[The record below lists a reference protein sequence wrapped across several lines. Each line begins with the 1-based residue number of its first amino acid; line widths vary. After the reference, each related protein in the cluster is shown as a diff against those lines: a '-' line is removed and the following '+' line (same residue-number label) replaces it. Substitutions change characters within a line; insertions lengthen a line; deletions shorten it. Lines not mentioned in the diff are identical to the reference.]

1 MRGALLSL
9 RLARREL
16 RGGVRGFRLF
26 FACLALGV
34 GAIAAVGS
42 MSAAIEAGLEND
54 ARALLGGDVEVQ
66 RPYLPATAVEL
77 AALEDGAR
85 LSAVV
90 TMRSMA
96 RPEAG
101 GAPSLV
107 ELKAVDGAYPLFGAA
122 RLEPEGVLAE
132 ALGHDGES
140 WGAVAEVSLLSRLG
154 LELGDRVR
162 VGDATYRLS
171 AIIAVEPDRATAG
184 FGLGPR
190 LMVSLESLPE
200 TGLVRQ
206 GSLIRYH
213 YRAALEG
220 QSPGDWV
227 ADIKARNPQAAWRI
241 RQFSD
246 SAPGLRNFIDRFT
259 FFLTLIGLSAL
270 LVGGSGIATATAE
283 YLGGKTATI
292 ATLKCLGAPA
302 RLVFWVYFWQMLA
315 LALLGIAAGIV
326 LGAAV
331 PPLIDGLVSDRLP
344 VETRLGIYP
353 APLAL
358 AAAFGLCTAFAFA
371 LWPLGRA
378 CEVPAAGLF
387 RDVVAARRRWPRPAY
402 VAAVAATLLALAA
415 LAVAAAPD
423 RLLAGWFVIGAAL
436 TYALFRGAAWGL
448 KAAAKA
454 AGRPRRPL
462 IRLALANLTRPGA
475 TTDSVVIS
483 LGLGLTLLIA
493 VGAVEANLTRQ
504 IEDRLTEDAP
514 AFFFV
519 DIQPDQVAE
528 FDRIVGEVPG
538 VGAVERLPS
547 LRGRIVAINGVAAEE
562 AVVDTGAAWALWSDR
577 GLTHAAVLPAAT
589 RVVAGTWWP
598 EDYAGPPLVSFD
610 AHLAAEMYV
619 GIGDTLTVN
628 VLGREI
634 VAMIANLREVS
645 WGTLGLNFAVI
656 FAPGALD
663 GAPQTHIAAAQA
675 APEAEE
681 PLLGAVTQ
689 RFANVTAIRVREAL
703 AAAGELLGGI
713 ALAVRATALVMLVAG
728 LLVLSGAIAAGHRRR
743 VYDSVIL
750 TVLGARRAD
759 VWRAHV
765 IENALLGVA
774 TAAVAVVAG
783 TVAGWAVV
791 RGVMDA
797 DWVFAPGGAALTA
810 ALGVSATVLFG
821 FLGTCR
827 ALGHP
832 AAQVLRA
839 R

>member
-1 MRGALLSL
+1 MRGSLLSL

-16 RGGVRGFRLF
+16 RGGLRGFRLF
-26 FACLALGV
+26 VACLALGV

-66 RPYLPATAVEL
+66 RPYLPATAVER

-96 RPEAG
+96 RSEAG

-132 ALGHDGES
+132 ALEHDGED
-140 WGAVAEVSLLSRLG
+140 WGAVAEGSLLTRLG
-154 LELGDRVR
+154 LDLEDRIR
-162 VGDATYRLS
+162 IGDATYRLR
-171 AIIAVEPDRATAG
+171 AVIATEPDRASGG

-190 LMVSLESLPE
+190 LMVSLASLPE
-200 TGLVRQ
+200 TGLVRE

-213 YRAALEG
+213 YRAALDG
-220 QSPGDWV
+220 TSPGAWI
-227 ADIKARNPQAAWRI
+227 AGIKARNPQAAWRI

-246 SAPGLRNFIDRFT
+246 SAPGLRSFIDRFT

-270 LVGGSGIATATAE
+270 LVGGTGIAAATTE
-283 YLGGKTATI
+283 YLRGKTATI
-292 ATLKCLGAPA
+292 ATLKCLGAPY
-302 RLVFWVYFWQMLA
+302 RLVFRVYYWQVLG

-344 VETRLGIYP
+344 VEAHVGIYP

-358 AAAFGLCTAFAFA
+358 AAAFGLFTAFAFA
-371 LWPLGRA
+371 LWPLARA
-378 CEVPAAGLF
+378 SEVPAAGLF
-387 RDVVAARRRWPRPAY
+387 RDVVAARRGWPRPTY
-402 VAAVAATLLALAA
+402 VAAVAVTLLVLAA

-436 TYALFRGAAWGL
+436 TYVLFRAAAWGL
-448 KAAAKA
+448 KAAGKA

-475 TTDSVVIS
+475 ATDSVVVS
-483 LGLGLTLLIA
+483 LGLGLTLLIT
-493 VGAVEANLTRQ
+493 VGAVEANFMRQ
-504 IEDRLTEDAP
+504 IEGRLTDNAP

-528 FDRIVGEVPG
+528 FDRIVREVSG
-538 VGAVERLPS
+538 AGAVERLPS
-547 LRGRIVAINGVAAEE
+547 LRGRIVAVNGVAAEE
-562 AVVDTGAAWALWSDR
+562 AVIDPDAAWALRSDR
-577 GLTHAAVLPAAT
+577 GLTYAAEPPASA

-598 EDYAGPPLVSFD
+598 QDYAGPPLVSLD
-610 AHLAAEMYV
+610 ARLAAGMYL

-634 VAMIANLREVS
+634 VATIGNLREVS
-645 WGTLGLNFAVI
+645 WGTLGLNFTVI

-663 GAPQTHIAAAQA
+663 GAPQTHIATAQA

-681 PLLGAVTQ
+681 PLLDAVTK
-689 RFANVTAIRVREAL
+689 RLANVTAIRVREVV
-703 AAAGELLGGI
+703 AAVDELLGGI
-713 ALAVRATALVMLVAG
+713 ALAVRATALVMLAAG
-728 LLVLSGAIAAGHRRR
+728 LLVLSGTVAAGHRRR
-743 VYDSVIL
+743 VYDAVIL
-750 TVLGARRAD
+750 QVLGARRAD
-759 VWRAHV
+759 VWRAHL

-774 TAAVAVVAG
+774 TAAVAVAAG

-791 RGVMDA
+791 RGMMDT
-797 DWVFAPGGAALTA
+797 DWAFALGGAALTA
-810 ALGVSATVLFG
+810 TLGIAATVLFG
-821 FLGTCR
+821 FLGTYR

>member
-1 MRGALLSL
+1 MRDPLLSL

-16 RGGVRGFRLF
+16 RGGSRGFRLF
-26 FACLALGV
+26 VACLALGV

-42 MSAAIEAGLEND
+42 TSAAIEAALEND

-66 RPYLPATAVEL
+66 RPYLPATAAER

-85 LSAVV
+85 LSTVV

-96 RPEAG
+96 RSEG
-101 GAPSLV
+101 GGTPSLV

-132 ALGHDGES
+132 ALAHDGEN
-140 WGAVAEVSLLSRLG
+140 WGAVAEASLLSRLG
-154 LELGDRVR
+154 LDLGDRIR
-162 VGDATYRLS
+162 IGDATYRLS
-171 AIIAVEPDRATAG
+171 AVIAAEPDRASGG

-190 LMVSLESLPE
+190 LMVSLASLPE
-200 TGLVRQ
+200 TGLVRE

-220 QSPGDWV
+220 TSPGAWI
-227 ADIKARNPQAAWRI
+227 AGIEARNPQAAWRI

-246 SAPGLRNFIDRFT
+246 SAPGLRIFIDRFT
-259 FFLTLIGLSAL
+259 FFLTLIGLGAL
-270 LVGGSGIATATAE
+270 LVGGTGIATATTE
-283 YLGGKTATI
+283 YLRGKTATI
-292 ATLKCLGAPA
+292 ATLKCLGAPD
-302 RLVFWVYFWQMLA
+302 RLVFWMYHWQVLG
-315 LALLGIAAGIV
+315 LALLGTAAGVV

-344 VETRLGIYP
+344 VETRPGIYP

-358 AAAFGLCTAFAFA
+358 AAAFGLFAALAFA
-371 LWPLGRA
+371 LWPLARA
-378 CEVPAAGLF
+378 SEVPPAGLF
-387 RDVVAARRRWPRPAY
+387 RDFVVPRRRWPRPTY
-402 VAAVAATLLALAA
+402 VAAVAGALLVLAG

-436 TYALFRGAAWGL
+436 TYVLFRGAAWGL

-454 AGRPRRPL
+454 AGRPRQPL
-462 IRLALANLTRPGA
+462 IRLALANLTRPFA
-475 TTDSVVIS
+475 ATDSVVIS

-493 VGAVEANLTRQ
+493 VGAVEANLMRQ
-504 IEDRLTEDAP
+504 IEGRLTENAP
-514 AFFFV
+514 ALFFV

-528 FDRIVGEVPG
+528 FDRIVREVPG

-547 LRGRIVAINGVAAEE
+547 LRGRIVAINGVAAED
-562 AVVDTGAAWALWSDR
+562 AVIDPGAAWALRSDR
-577 GLTHAAVLPAAT
+577 GLTYAAEPPAST
-589 RVVAGTWWP
+589 RLVAGTWWTM
-598 EDYAGPPLVSFD
+598 DYAGLPLVSLD
-610 AHLAAEMYV
+610 AQLAAGMHL

-634 VAMIANLREVS
+634 VATIENLREVS

-675 APEAEE
+675 MPQAEE
-681 PLLGAVTQ
+681 PLLDAVTK
-689 RFANVTAIRVREAL
+689 RFANVTAIRVREV
-703 AAAGELLGGI
+703 AAAADELLGGI
-713 ALAVRATALVMLVAG
+713 AFAVRATALVMLAAG
-728 LLVLSGAIAAGHRRR
+728 LLVLSGTVAAGHRRR
-743 VYDSVIL
+743 VYDAVIL
-750 TVLGARRAD
+750 KVLGARRAD
-759 VWRAHV
+759 VWRANL
-765 IENALLGVA
+765 IENALLGLA
-774 TAAVAVVAG
+774 TAAVAVAVG

-791 RGVMDA
+791 RGVMDT
-797 DWVFAPGGAALTA
+797 DWAFVPGGAALTA
-810 ALGVSATVLFG
+810 MLGIAATVLFG
-821 FLGTCR
+821 ILGTYR

>member
-1 MRGALLSL
+1 MRAALLSL

-26 FACLALGV
+26 LGCPALGV

-42 MSAAIEAGLEND
+42 MSAAIEAGLEKD
-54 ARALLGGDVEVQ
+54 ARALLGGDVELQ
-66 RPYLPATAVEL
+66 RPYLAASEDER
-77 AALEDGAR
+77 AALAVGAR

-90 TMRSMA
+90 TMRSMV
-96 RPEAG
+96 RPLAG

-107 ELKAVDGAYPLFGAA
+107 ELKAVDGAYPLFGTA
-122 RLEPEGVLAE
+122 RLEPPGDLSE
-132 ALGHDGES
+132 ALGHDGQS
-140 WGAVAEVSLLSRLG
+140 WGAVAEATLLSRLG
-154 LELGDRVR
+154 LELGDRVQ
-162 VGDATYRLS
+162 VGEATYRLS
-171 AIIAVEPDRATAG
+171 AIIAAEPDRASAG
-184 FGLGPR
+184 FALGPR
-190 LMVSLESLPE
+190 LMVSTASLPE
-200 TGLVRQ
+200 TGLVRE

-220 QSPGDWV
+220 PSPAAWV
-227 ADIKARNPQAAWRI
+227 AETKARDPRAAWRI
-241 RQFSD
+241 RQFSE

-259 FFLTLIGLSAL
+259 FFLTLVGLSAL
-270 LVGGSGIATATAE
+270 LVGGVGIANATAA

-302 RLVFWVYFWQMLA
+302 RLVFWTYFWQVLA
-315 LALLGIAAGIV
+315 LSLMGIAAGVV

-331 PPLIDGLVSDRLP
+331 PPLIDGLVSERLP

-353 APLAL
+353 VPLAL
-358 AAAFGLCTAFAFA
+358 AAAFGLLTAFAFA
-371 LWPLGRA
+371 LWPLARA
-378 CEVPAAGLF
+378 REVPAAGLF

-402 VAAVAATLLALAA
+402 VAAVAATLTALAA
-415 LAVAAAPD
+415 LAVASAPD
-423 RLLAGWFVIGAAL
+423 RWLAGWFVLGAAL
-436 TYALFRGAAWGL
+436 TFALFRAAAWGL
-448 KAAAKA
+448 KAAAIA

-462 IRLALANLTRPGA
+462 LRLALANLTRPGA
-475 TTDSVVIS
+475 PTNSVVLS
-483 LGLGLTLLIA
+483 FGLGLTLLVTI
-493 VGAVEANLTRQ
+493 GAVEANLTRQ
-504 IEDRLTEDAP
+504 IEGRLSEGTP

-528 FDRIVGEVPG
+528 FDRIVREVPG
-538 VGAVERLPS
+538 AGAVERVPS
-547 LRGRIVAINGVAAEE
+547 LRGRIVAINGIAAER
-562 AVVDTGAAWALWSDR
+562 AAIDPGAAWAVRSDR
-577 GLTHAAVLPAAT
+577 GLTYAASLPASS

-610 AHLAAEMYV
+610 AHLAAEMHL
-619 GIGDTLTVN
+619 GIGDTLTLN

-634 VAMIANLREVS
+634 VATIANLREID
-645 WGTLGLNFAVI
+645 WGTLGLNFTVI

-663 GAPQTHIAAAQA
+663 DAPQTHIATAHAT
-675 APEAEE
+675 PEAEE
-681 PLLGAVTQ
+681 PLLGAVTG

-728 LLVLSGAIAAGHRRR
+728 ILVLSGAIAAGHRRR

-750 TVLGARRAD
+750 KVLGARRAE

-765 IENALLGVA
+765 IEHALLGVA
-774 TAAVAVVAG
+774 TAAVAALAG

-797 DWVFAPGGAALTA
+797 EWVFAPGSVALIA
-810 ALGVSATVLFG
+810 ALGIAATILFG
-821 FLGTCR
+821 FLGTYR

-839 R
+839 Q

>member
-1 MRGALLSL
+1 M
-9 RLARREL
+9 
-16 RGGVRGFRLF
+16 
-26 FACLALGV
+26 
-34 GAIAAVGS
+34 
-42 MSAAIEAGLEND
+42 
-54 ARALLGGDVEVQ
+54 
-66 RPYLPATAVEL
+66 
-77 AALEDGAR
+77 
-85 LSAVV
+85 
-90 TMRSMA
+90 
-96 RPEAG
+96 
-101 GAPSLV
+101 
-107 ELKAVDGAYPLFGAA
+107 
-122 RLEPEGVLAE
+122 
-132 ALGHDGES
+132 
-140 WGAVAEVSLLSRLG
+140 
-154 LELGDRVR
+154 
-162 VGDATYRLS
+162 
-171 AIIAVEPDRATAG
+171 
-184 FGLGPR
+184 
-190 LMVSLESLPE
+190 
-200 TGLVRQ
+200 
-206 GSLIRYH
+206 
-213 YRAALEG
+213 
-220 QSPGDWV
+220 
-227 ADIKARNPQAAWRI
+227 
-241 RQFSD
+241 
-246 SAPGLRNFIDRFT
+246 
-259 FFLTLIGLSAL
+259 
-270 LVGGSGIATATAE
+270 
-283 YLGGKTATI
+283 
-292 ATLKCLGAPA
+292 
-302 RLVFWVYFWQMLA
+302 
-315 LALLGIAAGIV
+315 
-326 LGAAV
+326 
-331 PPLIDGLVSDRLP
+331 
-344 VETRLGIYP
+344 
-353 APLAL
+353 
-358 AAAFGLCTAFAFA
+358 
-371 LWPLGRA
+371 
-378 CEVPAAGLF
+378 
-387 RDVVAARRRWPRPAY
+387 
-402 VAAVAATLLALAA
+402 
-415 LAVAAAPD
+415 
-423 RLLAGWFVIGAAL
+423 
-436 TYALFRGAAWGL
+436 
-448 KAAAKA
+448 
-454 AGRPRRPL
+454 
-462 IRLALANLTRPGA
+462 
-475 TTDSVVIS
+475 IS

-493 VGAVEANLTRQ
+493 VGAVEANLTGQ

-598 EDYAGPPLVSFD
+598 EDYSGPPLVSFD

-689 RFANVTAIRVREAL
+689 RFANVTAIRVREVL

-750 TVLGARRAD
+750 KVLGARRSD

>member
-1 MRGALLSL
+1 MNGALLSL
-9 RLARREL
+9 RLARCEL

-54 ARALLGGDVEVQ
+54 ARALLGGDVELQ
-66 RPYLPATAVEL
+66 RPYLPATSAEI
-77 AALEDGAR
+77 AALQDGAR
-85 LSAVV
+85 LSSVV

-96 RPEAG
+96 RPVAG

-107 ELKAVDGAYPLFGAA
+107 ELKAVDGAYPLFGTA
-122 RLEPEGVLAE
+122 RLEPAGTIAE
-132 ALGHDGES
+132 ALGHDGET
-140 WGAVAEVSLLSRLG
+140 WGAVAEAALLSRLG

-162 VGDATYRLS
+162 AGEATYRLS
-171 AIIAVEPDRATAG
+171 AIIATEPDRASAG

-190 LMVSLESLPE
+190 LMVGLASLPE
-200 TGLVRQ
+200 TGLVRE

-213 YRAALEG
+213 YRAALDG
-220 QSPGDWV
+220 RSPEAWV
-227 ADIKARNPQAAWRI
+227 AELKARDPQAAWRI
-241 RQFSD
+241 REFSE

-259 FFLTLIGLSAL
+259 FFLTLVGLSAL
-270 LVGGSGIATATAE
+270 LVGGVGIANATAA

-302 RLVFWVYFWQMLA
+302 RLMFWVYFWQVLA
-315 LALLGIAAGIV
+315 LALAGVAAGVI

-344 VETRLGIYP
+344 VETRLGIYL

-358 AAAFGLCTAFAFA
+358 AAAFGLFTAFAFA
-371 LWPLGRA
+371 LWPLARA
-378 CEVPAAGLF
+378 REVPAAGLF

-402 VAAVAATLLALAA
+402 VAAVAATLIVLAA
-415 LAVAAAPD
+415 LAVATAPD
-423 RLLAGWFVIGAAL
+423 RFLAAWFVIGAAL
-436 TYALFRGAAWGL
+436 TFALFRGAAWGL
-448 KAAAKA
+448 KVAAKA

-462 IRLALANLTRPGA
+462 LRLALANLTRPGA
-475 TTDSVVIS
+475 PTNSVVIS
-483 LGLGLTLLIA
+483 FGLGLTLLIT

-504 IEDRLTEDAP
+504 IEGRLSEDAP

-528 FDRIVGEVPG
+528 FDRIVHQVPG
-538 VGAVERLPS
+538 VGTVERVPS
-547 LRGRIVAINGVAAEE
+547 LRGRIVAINGVAAEK
-562 AVVDTGAAWALWSDR
+562 AVVDPGAAWALRSDR
-577 GLTHAAVLPAAT
+577 GLTYAADLPASSQ
-589 RVVAGTWWP
+589 VVVGTWWP
-598 EDYAGPPLVSFD
+598 ADYSGPPLVSFD
-610 AHLAAEMYV
+610 AHLAAEMYLD
-619 GIGDTLTVN
+619 IGDTLTLN

-634 VAMIANLREVS
+634 VATISNLREID
-645 WGTLGLNFAVI
+645 WGTLGLNFTVI

-663 GAPQTHIAAAQA
+663 GAPQTHIATAQT

-681 PLLGAVTQ
+681 PLLSAVTE
-689 RFANVTAIRVREAL
+689 RFANITAIRVREAL

-728 LLVLSGAIAAGHRRR
+728 VLVLSGAIAAGHRRR

-750 TVLGARRAD
+750 KVLGARRAE

-765 IENALLGVA
+765 IEHALLGVA
-774 TAAVAVVAG
+774 TAAVAAVAG
-783 TVAGWAVV
+783 TLAGWAVV

-797 DWVFAPGGAALTA
+797 DWAFAPGGVALIA
-810 ALGVSATVLFG
+810 ALGVAATVLFG
-821 FLGTCR
+821 FLGTYR

-839 R
+839 Q